1 MLQTLH
7 YEPGFHETCRK
18 TDGRGRCTQPT
29 AAASW
34 PTVTAL
40 RAACDSLREGLAA
53 SRQYEQLRSR
63 GVAHD
68 TAIRSA
74 LGFCPSQGTR
84 QTAEPLFFAGRA

>member
-1 MLQTLH
+1 MLHILH
-7 YEPGFHETCRK
+7 YEPGFDGTCRK
-18 TDGRGRCTQPT
+18 TDARGRCTHPT
-29 AAASW
+29 AAASR

-40 RAACDSLREGLAA
+40 RAACDALREGLAA

-63 GVAHD
+63 GVPHD

-74 LGFCPSQGTR
+74 LGFGPSQGTR

>member
-1 MLQTLH
+1 MLHILH
-7 YEPGFHETCRK
+7 YEPGFGEIRRETNA
-18 TDGRGRCTQPT
+18 RGRCTQPP
-29 AAASW
+29 AASSW

-40 RAACDSLREGLAA
+40 RAACDALREGLAA

-63 GVAHD
+63 GVPHD

-74 LGFCPSQGTR
+74 LGFGPSQGTR

>member
-1 MLQTLH
+1 MLCANEGKPL
-7 YEPGFHETCRK
+7 
-18 TDGRGRCTQPT
+18 CTQPT

-40 RAACDSLREGLAA
+40 RAGCDALREGLAA

-63 GVAHD
+63 GVPHD

-74 LGFCPSQGTR
+74 LGFGPSQGTR
-84 QTAEPLFFAGRA
+84 QAAEPLFFAGKA